1 MSFLRRGFVVQERH
15 RLVIFNLVQERHR
28 LVIFMMT
35 MSFLR
40 RGFFDIVQE
49 RHQKII
55 IKMTS
60 FLRRGFLGIE
70 ERKCLRSS
78 ILNYN

>member
-1 MSFLRRGFVVQERH
+1 
-15 RLVIFNLVQERHR
+15 
-28 LVIFMMT
+28 MMT

-49 RHQKII
+49 RHRKII
-55 IKMTS
+55 FKMMS

-70 ERKCLRSS
+70 ERKCLGSS

>member
-1 MSFLRRGFVVQERH
+1 MSFPRRGFVVQERH
-15 RLVIFNLVQERHR
+15 RLVIF
-28 LVIFMMT
+28 MMT
-35 MSFLR
+35 SFLR